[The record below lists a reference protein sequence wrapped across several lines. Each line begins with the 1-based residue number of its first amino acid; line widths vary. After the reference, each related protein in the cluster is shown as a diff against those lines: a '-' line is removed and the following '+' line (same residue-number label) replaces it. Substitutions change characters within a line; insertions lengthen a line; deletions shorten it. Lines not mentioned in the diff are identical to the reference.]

1 MSDKDSPVLIWDEIK
16 PDDPLPRIKSIE
28 YGKESIEVILDHEKE
43 CLSDE
48 R

>member
-1 MSDKDSPVLIWDEIK
+1 MSDKDSLALIWHEIK
-16 PDDPLPRIKSIE
+16 PDDPLPKIKSIE

-43 CLSDE
+43 CFSDE